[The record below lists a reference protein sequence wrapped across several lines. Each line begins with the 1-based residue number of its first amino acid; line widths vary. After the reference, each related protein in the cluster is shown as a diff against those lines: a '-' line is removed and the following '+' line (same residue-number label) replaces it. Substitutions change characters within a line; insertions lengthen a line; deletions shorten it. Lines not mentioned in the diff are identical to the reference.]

1 MLWRGCEVSKDIKA
15 QVLRDK
21 DEVGRKGCGR
31 RMAAT
36 ALIFTVFTANFH

>member
-1 MLWRGCEVSKDIKA
+1 MLRRGCEVGTDVKA

-36 ALIFTVFTANFH
+36 ALISTVFTPNFH